1 MDISR
6 GYLRLFRQML
16 DWEWYDKPNTKA
28 IFIHCLLCANQKDKI
43 WQGIK
48 IKRGQFIT
56 SLEKLAMANGLSIRQ
71 TRTALNDLQTT
82 NEIDKQTTN
91 RYSIITVK
99 NYNLYQ
105 ANDKLKCT
113 LERQANDKQNDKR
126 TTTTN
131 NNIDISNIYN
141 IHTHNNKSV
150 CDNSKNISSEDL
162 KILKSYAK
170 KSGAK
175 NISAYVHK
183 LIENKGYIEILK
195 EEKERQERKK
205 QKQNENIPPPEKQ
218 IEDTPEE
225 RAKVLEMV
233 REKAEEIR
241 KRI

>member
-113 LERQANDKQNDKR
+113 LERQANDKQNDKQ

-131 NNIDISNIYN
+131 NNKDISNIYN
-141 IHTHNNKSV
+141 ISLSNKE
-150 CDNSKNISSEDL
+150 KNKISER
-162 KILKSYAK
+162 
-170 KSGAK
+170 
-175 NISAYVHK
+175 
-183 LIENKGYIEILK
+183 EREILK
-195 EEKERQERKK
+195 NYVLNLKRKPDNINAYIRKLIDNGDYLEIIEKEEQKAERKK
-205 QKQNENIPPPEKQ
+205 QKQNENIAPSEKE

-225 RAKVLEMV
+225 RAKVLEMA
-233 REKAEEIR
+233 RKKADEIR
-241 KRI
+241 KSM